1 MVKKFN
7 FFGQKF
13 TVTGR
18 SRLAWNYDY
27 ALKMTVVR
35 EKFYFAPEE
44 KNLLAIYLTHAKFS
58 ILKKR

>member
-1 MVKKFN
+1 MVKKIN

-27 ALKMTVVR
+27 ALKMTSC
-35 EKFYFAPEE
+35 
-44 KNLLAIYLTHAKFS
+44 H
-58 ILKKR
+58 